1 MTCREDGTARVIA
14 SQRVRPEVAGP
25 MINSAKQSRAARARI
40 WIASSL
46 PLLAMTRMRTFT
58 SPRRG
63 RSPGQRK
70 PRRGTRGSEPK
81 AATVPVARPATRH
94 GKTRAQT
101 RRGNNHGPARPLLQ
115 CSRASNGR
123 ASDRQTNVQ
132 LLESVSHGAVDKPK
146 TCITHVYTF
155 IREQRFRVCD
165 VQHGF
170 SKDELIFCSTAAG
183 ANCRSVACARSA
195 H

>member
-40 WIASSL
+40 RIASSL

-101 RRGNNHGPARPLLQ
+101 RRGNNDARRAH
-115 CSRASNGR
+115 CCNAVASNGR

>member
-1 MTCREDGTARVIA
+1 MATEIGAARHWLDAPLGAPLPLGSEFFEWRGGRQDSDMTCREDGTARVIA

-101 RRGNNHGPARPLLQ
+101 RRGNNDARRAH
-115 CSRASNGR
+115 CCNAVASNGR

-132 LLESVSHGAVDKPK
+132 LLESV
-146 TCITHVYTF
+146 
-155 IREQRFRVCD
+155 
-165 VQHGF
+165 
-170 SKDELIFCSTAAG
+170 
-183 ANCRSVACARSA
+183 
-195 H
+195 

>member
-1 MTCREDGTARVIA
+1 
-14 SQRVRPEVAGP
+14 

-46 PLLAMTRMRTFT
+46 PLLAMARMRTFT

-81 AATVPVARPATRH
+81 AATVPVARPAPRQWQDP
-94 GKTRAQT
+94 GANASREQ
-101 RRGNNHGPARPLLQ
+101 RRPGAAHCCNAV
-115 CSRASNGR
+115 ASNGR

-146 TCITHVYTF
+146 TCIAHVYTF

-170 SKDELIFCSTAAG
+170 SKDELIFCSIAAG
-183 ANCRSVACARSA
+183 ANCSSVACARSA